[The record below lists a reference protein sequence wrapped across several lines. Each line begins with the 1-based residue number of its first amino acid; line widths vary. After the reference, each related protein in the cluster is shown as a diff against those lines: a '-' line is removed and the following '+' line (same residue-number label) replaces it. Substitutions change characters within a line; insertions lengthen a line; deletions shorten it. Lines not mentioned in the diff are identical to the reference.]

1 MQLLHT
7 QQLVAEQRRVLE
19 VLQREEQ
26 MRRQN
31 LQQLQFDSG
40 EIEQHVVD
48 EEEVEERRR
57 VQEQLEAMLFFN
69 VTSDFESSYRV
80 TDKPK
85 KSGACRKSSIG
96 VCDTWWIWVVCG
108 AISISFGFFS

>member
-1 MQLLHT
+1 MELLQQEEQMQLLHT

-57 VQEQLEAMLFFN
+57 VQEQLEAMQSLN
-69 VTSDFESSYRV
+69 MPSVSESSYLA
-80 TDKPK
+80 TPQPK
-85 KSGACRKSSIG
+85 LSGTC
-96 VCDTWWIWVVCG
+96 
-108 AISISFGFFS
+108 